1 MLCLPALRYTPRMRS
16 VKSLLPD
23 MLPAARLN
31 ALAASAAGAAVFY
44 AAELPLPFML
54 GPMFG
59 CLAAA
64 LAGVNLRGFPPVAL
78 SMRIVLGVAV
88 GSAITPRL
96 IERLPE
102 MAYSVALVV
111 PFTALIG
118 LIGYPWFRRVCGMD
132 HPTAYY
138 GAMPGGMQDMLA
150 FGEEAGA
157 NLRALSLL
165 HATRV
170 LAIVSLA
177 PFIMEAV
184 WGVSLEGPLGD
195 SAADIPAAELAVM
208 AAAGLL
214 GWWLAKAVGLFGAPI
229 IGPMVA
235 TAAVSLAGLVEH
247 RPPAEALLAAQF
259 FLGLQAGAEYV
270 GVTMRELR
278 HDVLSA
284 LGYCVLLAGISL
296 VFAEIVITIGAAPP
310 MEAFLAFAPGG
321 QSEMAI
327 LAIVAGADLA
337 FVVTHHLVR
346 LVVVIIGAP
355 IVARLVRHEPG
366 GPRPGS

>member
-1 MLCLPALRYTPRMRS
+1 MHL
-16 VKSLLPD
+16 VKAILAP
-23 MLPAARLN
+23 ARLN

-44 AAELPLPFML
+44 ALALPLPFML

-59 CLAAA
+59 CLIAA

-88 GSAITPRL
+88 GSAITPKL
-96 IERLPE
+96 VDRLPE

-118 LIGYPWFRRVCGMD
+118 LIGYPWFRKVCGFD
-132 HPTAYY
+132 HPTAYF

-150 FGEEAGA
+150 FGEEAGG
-157 NLRALSLL
+157 NVRTLSLV

-177 PFIMEAV
+177 PFLLEAV
-184 WGVSLEGPLGD
+184 WGVSLAGPLGT
-195 SAADIPAAELAVM
+195 SAADMAPSELVVM
-208 AAAGLL
+208 ALAGFL
-214 GWWLAKAVGLFGAPI
+214 GWRAAKAVGLFGAPI

-235 TAAVSLAGLVEH
+235 TAAASLAGLVEH

-284 LGYCVLLAGISL
+284 LGYCLLLAGISL
-296 VFAEIVITIGAAPP
+296 VFAEIVIGIGAAPP

-337 FVVTHHLVR
+337 YVVTHHLVR
-346 LVVVIIGAP
+346 LIVVIIGSP
-355 IVARLVRHEPG
+355 VVARLVRHEPG
-366 GPRPGS
+366 GPEA

>member
-1 MLCLPALRYTPRMRS
+1 MLSP
-16 VKSLLPD
+16 
-23 MLPAARLN
+23 ARLN
-31 ALAASAAGAAVFY
+31 ALAASASGAGVFY
-44 AAELPLPFML
+44 AADLPLPFML

-59 CLAAA
+59 CLFAA
-64 LAGVNLRGFPPVAL
+64 LGGVNLRGFPPVAL
-78 SMRIVLGVAV
+78 GMRIVLGIAV

-96 IERLPE
+96 VERLPE

-111 PFTALIG
+111 PFTILIG
-118 LIGYPWFRRVCGMD
+118 LIGYPWFRKVCRLD

-150 FGEEAGA
+150 FGEEAGG
-157 NLRALSLL
+157 NVRTLSLL

-170 LAIVSLA
+170 LAIVSAA
-177 PFIMEAV
+177 PFLLEAF
-184 WGVSLEGPLGD
+184 WGVSLEGPLGA
-195 SAADIPAAELAVM
+195 SAADIPGTELVVM
-208 AAAGLL
+208 AVAGLL
-214 GWWLAKAVGLFGAPI
+214 GWRVAKAVGLFGAPI

-235 TAAVSLAGLVEH
+235 TAAVSLGGLVEH

-296 VFAEIVITIGAAPP
+296 VFAEIVIGIGAAPA

-337 FVVTHHLVR
+337 YVVTHHLVR
-346 LVVVIIGAP
+346 LIVVIIGAP
-355 IVARLVRHEPG
+355 VVARLVRHEPG
-366 GPRPGS
+366 GPEKGA

>member
-1 MLCLPALRYTPRMRS
+1 MDLIKALLAP
-16 VKSLLPD
+16 
-23 MLPAARLN
+23 ARLN
-31 ALAASAAGAAVFY
+31 ALAASVAGAAVFY
-44 AAELPLPFML
+44 ALDLPLPFML

-59 CLAAA
+59 CLALA
-64 LAGVNLRGFPPVAL
+64 LTGVTLRGFPPAAL
-78 SMRIVLGVAV
+78 AMRIVLGVAV
-88 GSAITPRL
+88 GSAITPKL
-96 IERLPE
+96 VDRLPE
-102 MAYSVALVV
+102 MAYSVALVI

-118 LIGYPWFRRVCGMD
+118 LIGYPWFRRVCGFD
-132 HPTAYY
+132 RPTAYF

-150 FGEEAGA
+150 FGEEAGG
-157 NLRALSLL
+157 NVRSLSLV

-177 PFIMEAV
+177 PFLLEAV
-184 WGVSLEGPLGD
+184 WGVSLAGPLGA
-195 SAADIPAAELAVM
+195 SAGDIPAVELAVM
-208 AAAGLL
+208 TAAGVL
-214 GWWLAKAVGLFGAPI
+214 GWMGARAVGLFGAPI

-235 TAAVSLAGLVEH
+235 TAVVSLAGLVEN

-259 FLGLQAGAEYV
+259 FLGLQAGAEYS
-270 GVTMRELR
+270 GVTVPELR

-310 MEAFLAFAPGG
+310 IDAFLAFAPGG

-337 FVVTHHLVR
+337 YVVTHHLVR

-355 IVARLVRHEPG
+355 IVARMGH
-366 GPRPGS
+366 